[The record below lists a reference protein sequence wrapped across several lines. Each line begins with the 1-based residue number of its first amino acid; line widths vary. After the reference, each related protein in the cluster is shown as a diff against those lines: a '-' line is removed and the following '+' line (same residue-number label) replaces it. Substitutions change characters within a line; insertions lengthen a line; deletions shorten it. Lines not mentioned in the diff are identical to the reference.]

1 MKLLKFYAPWCA
13 PCKGLSVVMAGAEDK
28 IKLPIEEVNIDEDI
42 DTALQYGV
50 RSVPTLVIVDDQGNL
65 VKKNVGVLNEAQLLD
80 FLSVDAD

>member
-13 PCKGLSVVMAGAEDK
+13 PCKGLTMVIAGAEDK

>member
-13 PCKGLSVVMAGAEDK
+13 PCKGLSVVIAGAEEK
-28 IKLPIEEVNIDEDI
+28 IKLPIEEINIDEDI
-42 DTALQYGV
+42 DTAVKYGV
-50 RSVPTLVIVDDQGNL
+50 RSVPTLVIVDDAGNL

>member
-28 IKLPIEEVNIDEDI
+28 INLPIEEVNIDEDI

-65 VKKNVGVLNEAQLLD
+65 LKKNVGVLNEAQLLD